1 MASFGSTLLGLLK
14 KMKKIS
20 GYYCSEC
27 GLHVDDFPERM
38 AGLCFN
44 CTILV
49 WDKDLLKELSPG
61 GIFFNVPD
69 YY

>member
-1 MASFGSTLLGLLK
+1 MQDRT
-14 KMKKIS
+14 

-27 GLHVDDFPERM
+27 HKRVDQEPERM

-49 WDKDLLKELSPG
+49 WQKREVEDISDG
-61 GIFFNVPD
+61 GIFFRYKELN
-69 YY
+69 YNEIKSECR

>member
-1 MASFGSTLLGLLK
+1 
-14 KMKKIS
+14 MKKIS